1 MAKYIHLKTRAGK
14 RMFIKRRSKAKRNLA
29 RRRRFSNV
37 QGTLIPD
44 RTCVTLKYNEDIKI
58 LLSGAGNVNSRLFR
72 CNSIYDPN
80 QATAPGQQFPLGYKE
95 YEQFYQKYMVIGS
108 KITVTFKSL
117 NGDDITN
124 STKNHACCALTTIAS
139 PAGAITN
146 PQELLC
152 NNRTKY
158 AQVMVQ
164 KPIATLSKNFSP
176 KRFFGINK
184 LLDNASYGA
193 DFGNN
198 PSQEAFWQ
206 VSVYNPTAPGL
217 DETIFANISIK
228 YVCVMRERVN
238 IGL

>member
-1 MAKYIHLKTRAGK
+1 MARRGNANKYASKRRYNRAKKKMAMAK
-14 RMFIKRRSKAKRNLA
+14 
-29 RRRRFSNV
+29 RRRYSNV

-44 RTCVTLKYNEDIKI
+44 RTCVTLKYNEDIRI
-58 LLSGAGNVNSRLFR
+58 ALDGAGNVMSKLFR

-95 YEQFYQKYMVIGS
+95 YEQFYQKYVVIGS
-108 KITVTFKSL
+108 KISVTFKSL
-117 NGDDITN
+117 NGDDVTN
-124 STKNHACCALTTIAS
+124 STKNHATCALTTIAS
-139 PAGAITN
+139 PAGAITD

-152 NNRTKY
+152 NNRTRY
-158 AQVMVQ
+158 TQLMVQ
-164 KPIATLSKNFSP
+164 SPIKTLTKKFSP

-184 LLDNASYGA
+184 VLDNASYGA

-206 VSVYNPTAPGL
+206 VSVYNPAQPGTPA
-217 DETIFANISIK
+217 ESVFCNIAIK
-228 YVCVMRERVN
+228 YICVMRERLN

>member
-1 MAKYIHLKTRAGK
+1 MVRKYDRVIRPTK
-14 RMFIKRRSKAKRNLA
+14 RTMGRIRRHKRKLAAKRRYY
-29 RRRRFSNV
+29 NV

-44 RTCVTLKYNEDIKI
+44 RTCVTLKYNEDTRIP
-58 LLSGAGNVNSRLFR
+58 LSGAGAVNTRLFR

-80 QATAPGQQFPLGYKE
+80 QATAPGQQHPLGYKE
-95 YEQFYQKYMVIGS
+95 YEQFYQKYVVIGS

-124 STKNHACCALTTIAS
+124 SLNNHATCVVTTIAS
-139 PAGAITN
+139 PAGAISD

-152 NNRTKY
+152 NNRSSYQQIMTQQPMKKITK
-158 AQVMVQ
+158 
-164 KPIATLSKNFSP
+164 KFNP

-184 LLDNASYGA
+184 ILDNSTYGA
-193 DFGNN
+193 NFGDN

-206 VSVYNPTAPGL
+206 VSVYNPTQPAI
-217 DETIFANISIK
+217 DSTIFLNVSIK
-228 YVCVMRERVN
+228 YICVMRERLN